1 MQKNLQLDMAE
12 ANISEFPSKHIQ
24 SVARPRSLAELQ
36 QLLSRNNHSKTP
48 LFVTSTGK
56 NWALGSKQPVTEQ
69 NTVVV
74 LEQIN
79 RIIDVNERYRYA
91 IIEPGV
97 TQKQL
102 SDYLSAHH
110 PQLMFPVTGSA
121 ENTSIVG
128 NMLERGV
135 AFGFR
140 SKQLVAM
147 EVMLASGELIKTGS
161 WRYFNDNNPLAF
173 HYAPGHGPDLRGLF
187 TQSNLAITTKMV
199 IRLQLKRNTR
209 IFTVSFKEDH
219 LQSIT
224 NSLRGLYEQDI
235 LDDGLLITNLNDP
248 RTTSDQ
254 NYRYNKQWC
263 AFANFSGDPDFIALK
278 LNKIKRAL
286 GPLENGLEVLP
297 TGTTATWKHP
307 YHQVLTKAFQGI
319 PSNYSLE
326 TMAAITGV
334 TLDDDN
340 IDLNPKIV
348 GMVCCLPAVPFEG
361 EQLLAVRSLIDQVS
375 RELGVMAYHNYAAVD
390 ELTFEGYH
398 RIYFDREDSCA
409 VKIAHRWHEMVHRL
423 LREKGF
429 FPYRIDNR
437 SMNLY
442 CDEDDNYWQL
452 IKQLKDHLD
461 PNHIIS
467 PGKYNLS

>member
-1 MQKNLQLDMAE
+1 MPNKLKIAAAE
-12 ANISEFPSKHIQ
+12 ANISEFSNKHIV
-24 SVARPRSLAELQ
+24 SVEKPQSLAELQ
-36 QLLSRNNHSKTP
+36 QLLRRSNQSKTP
-48 LFVTSTGK
+48 LFVISTGK
-56 NWALGSKQPVTEQ
+56 NWALGSKQPVTGQ
-69 NTVVV
+69 NSVVV
-74 LEQIN
+74 LEQID
-79 RIIDVNERYRYA
+79 RIVDVNEQYRYA

-102 SDYLSAHH
+102 SDYLSVHH

-140 SKQLVAM
+140 RKLLIAM
-147 EVMLASGELIKTGS
+147 EVMLASGELVKTGS
-161 WRYFNDNNPLAF
+161 WHYVQDNNPLAF

-209 IFTVSFKEDH
+209 VFGVNFKEEH

-224 NSLRGLYEQDI
+224 DRLRELYEQHI

-248 RTTSDQ
+248 RTTSEQ
-254 NYRYNKQWC
+254 NYGYNKQWC

-278 LNKIKRAL
+278 LKRIKQAL
-286 GPLENGLEVLP
+286 GPFEDALEFLP
-297 TGTTATWKHP
+297 SEPNAIFSHP
-307 YHQVLTKAFQGI
+307 YHQVLIQAFQGI
-319 PSNYSLE
+319 PTNYSLE

-334 TLDDDN
+334 TLDNDN
-340 IDLNPKIV
+340 IDLNPKVV

-361 EQLLAVRSLIDQVS
+361 EQLLAVRALIDQVS
-375 RELGVMAYHNYAAVD
+375 RELGVMTYHNYAAVD

-398 RIYFDREDSCA
+398 RIYFDREDKNA
-409 VKIAHRWHEMVHRL
+409 VETAHIWHERVHRL
-423 LREKGF
+423 LRENGF
-429 FPYRIDNR
+429 FPYRIDNP
-437 SMNLY
+437 SMGIY
-442 CDEDDNYWQL
+442 CDKDDSYWQL
-452 IKQLKDHLD
+452 IKQFKDLVD
-461 PNHIIS
+461 PNSIIS
-467 PGKYNLS
+467 PGKYNLI